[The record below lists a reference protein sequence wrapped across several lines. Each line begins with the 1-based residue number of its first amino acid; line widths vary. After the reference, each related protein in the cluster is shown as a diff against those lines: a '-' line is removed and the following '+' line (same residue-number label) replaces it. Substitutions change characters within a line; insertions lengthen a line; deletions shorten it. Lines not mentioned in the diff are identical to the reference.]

1 MTNKSLSFLLVVV
14 TIFSM
19 AMGLLESAVVIY
31 LREILYPEGFG
42 FPLSP
47 VQPDLMLTELA
58 REAATIIMLLGVGFL
73 AGRNSQERFAWFLYA
88 FAIWDIFYY
97 VFLWLLIGWPSSLM
111 TYDVLF
117 LLPSTW
123 IGPVITPLLVSL
135 SMIAFA
141 LLILI
146 MNRQKVAIRIPGISW
161 LLLITGSVI
170 LILGFIWDYSEFI
183 MESMTIRDI
192 WTLPKEEVL
201 KLATRY
207 VPRKFNW
214 FLFILGELMILSGIL
229 VFYLRSQSDSSDYS
243 SDMHVLTQHLDNT
256 SKH

>member
-1 MTNKSLSFLLVVV
+1 MNSKSLKFYLLVVS
-14 TIFSM
+14 IFSI

-47 VQPDLMLTELA
+47 VQPDLMLTELL
-58 REAATIIMLLGVGFL
+58 REGATIIMLLGIGLL
-73 AGRNSQERFAWFLYA
+73 AGRNKVERFAWFLYS

-117 LLPSTW
+117 MLPSTW
-123 IGPVITPLLVSL
+123 IGPVITPLIISL
-135 SMIAFA
+135 TMIAFA
-141 LLILI
+141 LLILV
-146 MNRQKVAIRIPGISW
+146 MNRQKKEVKIPGISW

-170 LILGFIWDYSEFI
+170 LILGFIWDYSAFI

-192 WTLPKEEVL
+192 WTLPKEQVL
-201 KLATRY
+201 KLATQY
-207 VPRKFNW
+207 IPRKFNW
-214 FLFILGELMILSGIL
+214 FLYILGELIILSGIL
-229 VFYLRSQSDSSDYS
+229 VFYLRLRKRSSA
-243 SDMHVLTQHLDNT
+243 
-256 SKH
+256 

>member
-1 MTNKSLSFLLVVV
+1 MNNRSFSFLLLVV
-14 TIFSM
+14 TVFSI

-47 VQPDLMLTELA
+47 VQPDLMLTELL
-58 REAATIIMLLGVGFL
+58 REGATILMLLGIGFL
-73 AGRNSQERFAWFLYA
+73 AGRNKPERFAWFLYS

-123 IGPVITPLLVSL
+123 IGPVITPLIVSL
-135 SMIAFA
+135 TMMAFA
-141 LLILI
+141 LLILVVNQQNENI
-146 MNRQKVAIRIPGISW
+146 KIPGISW
-161 LLLITGSVI
+161 LLLITGSLV
-170 LILGFIWDYSEFI
+170 LILGFTWDYSTFI

-192 WTLPKEEVL
+192 WTLPKEQVL
-201 KLATRY
+201 KLATQY
-207 VPRKFNW
+207 IPRKFNW
-214 FLFILGELMILSGIL
+214 FLYILGELVILSGIL
-229 VFYLRSQSDSSDYS
+229 VFFLRSHLWLSD
-243 SDMHVLTQHLDNT
+243 
-256 SKH
+256 

>member
-1 MTNKSLSFLLVVV
+1 MNSKSLKFYLLVVS
-14 TIFSM
+14 IFSI

-47 VQPDLMLTELA
+47 VQPDLMLTELL
-58 REAATIIMLLGVGFL
+58 REGATIIMLLGIGFL
-73 AGRNSQERFAWFLYA
+73 AGRNKPERFAWFLYS

-117 LLPSTW
+117 MLPSTW
-123 IGPVITPLLVSL
+123 IGPVITPLIISL
-135 SMIAFA
+135 TMIAFA
-141 LLILI
+141 LLILV
-146 MNRQKVAIRIPGISW
+146 MNRQKKEVKIPGISW

-170 LILGFIWDYSEFI
+170 LILGFIWDYSAFI

-192 WTLPKEEVL
+192 WTLPKEQVL
-201 KLATRY
+201 KLATQY
-207 VPRKFNW
+207 IPRKFNW
-214 FLFILGELMILSGIL
+214 FLYILGELIILSGIL
-229 VFYLRSQSDSSDYS
+229 VFYLRLRKRSSAW
-243 SDMHVLTQHLDNT
+243 
-256 SKH
+256 

>member
-1 MTNKSLSFLLVVV
+1 MTEKSLSFLLVVV

-31 LREILYPEGFG
+31 LRKILYPEGFA

-47 VQPDLMLTELA
+47 VQPDLMLTELL
-58 REAATIIMLLGVGFL
+58 REGATIIMLLGVGFL
-73 AGRNSQERFAWFLYA
+73 AGRSSQERFAWFLYA

-97 VFLWLLIGWPSSLM
+97 VFLWLLIGWPSSIM

-123 IGPVITPLLVSL
+123 VGPVIAPLIVSL
-135 SMIAFA
+135 SMIVFA
-141 LLILI
+141 LLILV
-146 MNRQKVAIRIPGISW
+146 MDRQKEAINIPGISW
-161 LLLITGSVI
+161 LLLITGSLI
-170 LILGFIWDYSEFI
+170 LIAGFIWDYSAFI
-183 MESMTIRDI
+183 METMTIRDI

-201 KLATRY
+201 KLATQY

-229 VFYLRSQSDSSDYS
+229 VFYLRSQSNPSD
-243 SDMHVLTQHLDNT
+243 
-256 SKH
+256 

>member
-1 MTNKSLSFLLVVV
+1 MNSKSLEFYLLVV
-14 TIFSM
+14 TIFSI

-47 VQPDLMLTELA
+47 VQPDLMLTELL
-58 REAATIIMLLGVGFL
+58 REGATIIMLLGIGFL
-73 AGRNSQERFAWFLYA
+73 AGRNTSERFAWFLYS

-123 IGPVITPLLVSL
+123 IGPVITPIIVSL
-135 SMIAFA
+135 TMISLA
-141 LLILI
+141 LLILVV
-146 MNRQKVAIRIPGISW
+146 NRQEVDIKIPGISW

-170 LILGFIWDYSEFI
+170 LILGFIWDYSAFI

-192 WTLPKEEVL
+192 WTLPKEQVL
-201 KLATRY
+201 KLATQY
-207 VPRKFNW
+207 IPRKFNW
-214 FLFILGELMILSGIL
+214 FLFALGESVILSGVI
-229 VFYLRSQSDSSDYS
+229 FYYLRCRPKLRCRVRSS
-243 SDMHVLTQHLDNT
+243 V
-256 SKH
+256 

>member
-1 MTNKSLSFLLVVV
+1 MNNRSLSFLLLVV
-14 TIFSM
+14 TIFSI

-31 LREILYPEGFG
+31 MRAILYPEGFG

-47 VQPDLMLTELA
+47 VQPDLMLTELL
-58 REAATIIMLLGVGFL
+58 REGATIVMLLGIGFL
-73 AGRNSQERFAWFLYA
+73 AGRSKLERFAWFLYS

-123 IGPVITPLLVSL
+123 IGPVITPIILSL
-135 SMIAFA
+135 TMIGFA

-146 MNRQKVAIRIPGISW
+146 INRQNEDIKIPGISW

-170 LILGFIWDYSEFI
+170 LILGFIWDYSAFI

-192 WTLPKEEVL
+192 WTLPKDHVL
-201 KLATRY
+201 KLATEY
-207 VPRKFNW
+207 GPRKFNW
-214 FLFILGELMILSGIL
+214 FLYILGELMILSGTL
-229 VFYLRSQSDSSDYS
+229 FFYLRIRKRSS
-243 SDMHVLTQHLDNT
+243 V
-256 SKH
+256 

>member
-1 MTNKSLSFLLVVV
+1 MNSKSLKFYLLVVS
-14 TIFSM
+14 IFSI

-31 LREILYPEGFG
+31 MREILYPEGFG

-47 VQPDLMLTELA
+47 VQPDLMLTELL
-58 REAATIIMLLGVGFL
+58 REGATIIMLLGIGFL
-73 AGRNSQERFAWFLYA
+73 AGRNTSERFAWFLYS

-97 VFLWLLIGWPSSLM
+97 VFLWLLTGWPPSLM

-117 LLPSTW
+117 FLPSTW
-123 IGPVITPLLVSL
+123 IGPVITPLIVSL
-135 SMIAFA
+135 TMIAFA
-141 LLILI
+141 LLVLVL
-146 MNRQKVAIRIPGISW
+146 NRLEEDIKIPGISW

-170 LILGFIWDYSEFI
+170 LILGFIWDYSAFI

-192 WTLPKEEVL
+192 WTLPKEQVL

-207 VPRKFNW
+207 IPRKFNW

-229 VFYLRSQSDSSDYS
+229 VFYLRFRKRSSA
-243 SDMHVLTQHLDNT
+243 
-256 SKH
+256 

>member
-1 MTNKSLSFLLVVV
+1 MNSKSLKFYLLVVS
-14 TIFSM
+14 IFSV

-47 VQPDLMLTELA
+47 VQPDLMLTELL
-58 REAATIIMLLGVGFL
+58 REGATIIMLLGIGLL
-73 AGRNSQERFAWFLYA
+73 AGRNKVERFAWFLYS

-117 LLPSTW
+117 MLPSTW
-123 IGPVITPLLVSL
+123 IGPVITPLIISL
-135 SMIAFA
+135 TMIAFA
-141 LLILI
+141 LLILV
-146 MNRQKVAIRIPGISW
+146 MNRQKKEVKIPGISW

-170 LILGFIWDYSEFI
+170 LILGFIWDYSAFI

-192 WTLPKEEVL
+192 WTLPKEQVL
-201 KLATRY
+201 KLATQY
-207 VPRKFNW
+207 IPRKFNW
-214 FLFILGELMILSGIL
+214 FLYILGELIILSGIL
-229 VFYLRSQSDSSDYS
+229 VFYLRLRKRSSAW
-243 SDMHVLTQHLDNT
+243 
-256 SKH
+256 

>member
-1 MTNKSLSFLLVVV
+1 MVNFKMNKRSLSILLVVV
-14 TIFSM
+14 TIFSV

-31 LREILYPEGFG
+31 LRKILYPEGFG

-47 VQPDLMLTELA
+47 VQPDLMLTELL
-58 REAATIIMLLGVGFL
+58 REGATIVMLLGVGFL
-73 AGRNSQERFAWFLYA
+73 AGRSSQERFAWFLYA

-97 VFLWLLIGWPSSLM
+97 VFLWLLIGWPSSIM

-123 IGPVITPLLVSL
+123 VGPVIAPLIVSL

-141 LLILI
+141 LLILVVD
-146 MNRQKVAIRIPGISW
+146 RQKEAIKIPGISW
-161 LLLITGSVI
+161 LLLITGSLI
-170 LILGFIWDYSEFI
+170 LIAGFIWDYSAFI

-201 KLATRY
+201 KLATQY

-229 VFYLRSQSDSSDYS
+229 VFYLRSQSYPSE
-243 SDMHVLTQHLDNT
+243 
-256 SKH
+256 